1 MSAENKK
8 MSAEMQNEIIDFVER
23 NRNEKG
29 ILSNYQSRFGYFD
42 WLNILRKLRGEQTIQ
57 EDADK

>member
-1 MSAENKK
+1 MSSENKK
-8 MSAEMQNEIIDFVER
+8 MSSEMQNEIIDFVKR

-29 ILSNYQSRFGYFD
+29 VLSNYQSRFDWFD
-42 WLNILRKLRGEQTIQ
+42 WLNILRKLRGEQTL

>member
-1 MSAENKK
+1 MSETKK
-8 MSAEMQNEIIDFVER
+8 MDAEMQNEIIDFVAR

-29 ILSNYQSRFGYFD
+29 ILSNYQSRFEYFD
-42 WLNILRKLRGEQTIQ
+42 WINIMRKIRGDQTIQ